1 MPSPTFT
8 GKYAADGK
16 EDRAKVREEAGHRC
30 IRCGHPYQ
38 TGLKRDDRGEWSDCD
53 EQCTHIGEM
62 RVTDSFPYGK
72 WSYLQSK
79 SIIAGAIAKSET
91 FPNRKVQ
98 ARCRILTVHH
108 FDGAKDNDA
117 WWNKLA
123 LCQKCH
129 LSIQSR
135 VNPQI
140 PWMFE
145 HSDWLKPF
153 VAGFYAN
160 KYLGEDLT
168 REQVQERLE
177 ELLSLERKA

>member
-8 GKYAADGK
+8 GKYAPDGK

-30 IRCGHPYQ
+30 IRCGHPYE
-38 TGLKRDDRGEWSDCD
+38 TGLKREDRGEWSDCD
-53 EQCTHIGEM
+53 EQCTHRGALRFNTNPDLFPWSLM
-62 RVTDSFPYGK
+62 DDSPRTVSAMF
-72 WSYLQSK
+72 
-79 SIIAGAIAKSET
+79 AGLPKGVVI
-91 FPNRKVQ
+91 Q
-98 ARCRILTVHH
+98 ARWRILTVHH

-129 LSIQSR
+129 LYIQSR